1 MKFKDA
7 RIAAARTLSAEKVH
21 LNFDKIS
28 LRPVDRFEIKTITLV
43 NSNVD
48 EPAIDGEHRR

>member
-28 LRPVDRFEIKTITLV
+28 LRQVDRFEIETQ
-43 NSNVD
+43 SS
-48 EPAIDGEHRR
+48 